1 MKPSLVVG
9 LTYTHQFTIT
19 PAQTVPAV
27 YRESREL
34 SSMPEVLATAYM
46 VGLFEWA
53 CTELLR
59 PHLDPGEGTLGTRVD
74 FTHVAPTPPG
84 LTVRVV
90 TTLTQID
97 GRSLGFQIQ
106 GHDGIDVIGEG
117 THRRAVVAW
126 DRFSKKLAEKQERAR
141 LVPRLSDSGAK

>member
-19 PAQTVPAV
+19 AAQTVPAV
-27 YRESREL
+27 YRESAEF
-34 SSMPEVLATAYM
+34 SSMPEVFATAYM

-59 PHLDPGEGTLGTRVD
+59 PHLDAGEGTLGTRVEL
-74 FTHVAPTPPG
+74 THVAPTPPG

-90 TTLTQID
+90 TTLTQIE
-97 GRSLGFQIQ
+97 GKSLTFQIQ

-117 THRRAVVAW
+117 THRRAVVTW
-126 DRFSKKLAEKQERAR
+126 SRFGERVAAKTERAR
-141 LVPRLSDSGAK
+141 LAKLFA

>member
-1 MKPSLVVG
+1 MKASLVVG
-9 LTYTHQFTIT
+9 LTYTHQFAIT

-27 YRESREL
+27 YRESHEF
-34 SSMPEVLATAYM
+34 SSMPEVFATAYM

-84 LTVRVV
+84 LIVRVV
-90 TTLTQID
+90 TTLTQIE
-97 GRSLGFQIQ
+97 GRSLSFQIQ

-126 DRFSKKLAEKQERAR
+126 DRFNEKVAEKQERAR
-141 LVPRLSDSGAK
+141 LAQRFA